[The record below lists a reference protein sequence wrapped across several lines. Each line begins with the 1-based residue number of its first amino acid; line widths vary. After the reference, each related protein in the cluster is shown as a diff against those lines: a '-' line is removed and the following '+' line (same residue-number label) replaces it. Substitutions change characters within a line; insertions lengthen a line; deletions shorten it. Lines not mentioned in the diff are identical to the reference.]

1 MKKYS
6 YFFEVKNLL
15 IQFLAAFNNVV
26 IKRYNQDREAGQT
39 IQVRYVYA
47 PKQRVIYDLVNFAQ
61 NITLPVV
68 SISMASFSRDESRV
82 FNKGGGFFKPQVI
95 KDKKNS
101 ASTSFYRTPVP
112 VNISLDMSIMTK
124 YQTDMDQIMSNFIPF
139 CNPYIILSWKVPD
152 EYKLPYMEEIRSEVL
167 WNGIVNVEYPKDING
182 NQKYF
187 VIGNTSFTIKGWI
200 FPSVDNPVNN
210 IFFID
215 NYFTAV
221 RGEIQDSTYFSLS
234 SQVITKDES
243 EEYYNTDIISIS
255 AAPQMT
261 NVFIR

>member
-1 MKKYS
+1 
-6 YFFEVKNLL
+6 
-15 IQFLAAFNNVV
+15 
-26 IKRYNQDREAGQT
+26 
-39 IQVRYVYA
+39 
-47 PKQRVIYDLVNFAQ
+47 
-61 NITLPVV
+61 
-68 SISMASFSRDESRV
+68 
-82 FNKGGGFFKPQVI
+82 
-95 KDKKNS
+95 
-101 ASTSFYRTPVP
+101 
-112 VNISLDMSIMTK
+112 MTK

-215 NYFTAV
+215 NYFTDV